1 MNDSIILS
9 KKQSIERCVI
19 QIRDYYARP
28 SDLPFEKDFYKQDA
42 VATNLQRAAEL
53 CIDVANHVVRSKRL
67 GLPKE
72 SKEGFFL
79 LAQAGVIAP
88 DLAQRLAGM
97 VGFRNVLVHEYQSLD
112 YAILKDVIENRL
124 GDLLLFTDCVLE
136 SQ

>member
-9 KKQSIERCVI
+9 KKQSIV
-19 QIRDYYARP
+19 
-28 SDLPFEKDFYKQDA
+28 
-42 VATNLQRAAEL
+42 
-53 CIDVANHVVRSKRL
+53 CIDVANHVLRSKRL

-79 LAQAGVIAP
+79 LAQAGGIAP

-97 VGFRNVLVHEYQSLD
+97 VGFRNVLVHEYQNLD